1 VNQKTAGEEGLKP
14 HFLWVDNLRK
24 WINISANCN
33 GARAVFIYNLTSESK
48 MIRINNLTK
57 TYGDL
62 KAVDDVSFDVP
73 TGQIL
78 GFLGPN
84 GAGKTTTVRIITC
97 YMLPTSGR
105 VEVDELDVF
114 EHSLQIR
121 QKIGYLPENAPLYS
135 EMTVLDYLRFI
146 MGVRGIDRH
155 SWNRRTGEIVDIC
168 GLDTVINRNIGELS
182 KGFRQRVGLAQA
194 MVHDPE
200 ILILDEPTSGL
211 DPNQIA
217 EIRGLVKELGKEKT
231 VILCT
236 HILPEVEAT
245 CGRVL
250 IINQGRIVA
259 DGSPAQLQSSF
270 QGKESVYLQL
280 KTTAGDVQAKLAGL
294 ECVDKVEQLGPDR
307 GGVREFTV
315 ECAQGTDL
323 RETLF
328 HMAVEN
334 GWVLLEMHREQ
345 ASLEDVFRQLTT
357 S

>member
-1 VNQKTAGEEGLKP
+1 
-14 HFLWVDNLRK
+14 
-24 WINISANCN
+24 
-33 GARAVFIYNLTSESK
+33 
-48 MIRINNLTK
+48 MIRIKNLTK
-57 TYGDL
+57 KYGDL
-62 KAVDDVSFDVP
+62 KAVDDVSFNVP

-97 YMLPTSGR
+97 YMLPTSGY
-105 VEVDELDVF
+105 VEVDDLNVL
-114 EHSLQIR
+114 EHSLEIR
-121 QKIGYLPENAPLYS
+121 KKIGYLPENAPLYS
-135 EMTVLDYLRFI
+135 EMNVLDYLRFV
-146 MGVRGIDRH
+146 MGIRGIGRER
-155 SWNRRTGEIVDIC
+155 WEQRTKEILEVC
-168 GLDTVINRNIGELS
+168 GLGSVMHRNIGELS
-182 KGFRQRVGLAQA
+182 KGYRQRVGLAQA

-250 IINQGRIVA
+250 IINQGKIVA
-259 DGSPAQLQSSF
+259 DGSPAELQSSF
-270 QGKESVYLQL
+270 QGKELIYLEI
-280 KTTAGDVQAKLAGL
+280 KTTASDVEAKLATL
-294 ECVDKVEQLGPDR
+294 QNVEKVEQIVSSGD
-307 GGVREFTV
+307 GVKKLTV
-315 ECAQGTDL
+315 ECTQGKDL
-323 RETLF
+323 REQLF
-328 HMAVEN
+328 RMVVEN
-334 GWVLLEMHREQ
+334 DWVLLEMRKEQ